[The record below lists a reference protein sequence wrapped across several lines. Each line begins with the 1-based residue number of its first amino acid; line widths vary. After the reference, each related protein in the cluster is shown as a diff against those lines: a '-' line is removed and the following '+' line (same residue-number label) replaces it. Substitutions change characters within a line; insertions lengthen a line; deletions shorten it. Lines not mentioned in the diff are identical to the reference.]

1 LWRKF
6 LLCECVQA
14 YAPLTGDQRHDL
26 DRLLVSERYSGVGTM
41 VKTWSEQGE
50 EKGQRKLVRRQ
61 LEKRFGSLGKE
72 AQARF
77 QAWPADR
84 LEELGEALL
93 TANSLKEL
101 GLEE

>member
-1 LWRKF
+1 MR
-6 LLCECVQA
+6 
-14 YAPLTGDQRHDL
+14 YQRHEL
-26 DRLLVSERYSGVGTM
+26 DRLLVGERYSGVGTM
-41 VKTWSEQGE
+41 VKTWFEQGE
-50 EKGQRKLVRRQ
+50 EQGLQKGRAIVRRQ
-61 LEKRFGSLGKE
+61 LEKRFGPLGKE
-72 AQARF
+72 AQARL